1 MDKDDLKSEFSGF
14 ESIKV
19 SYGSEYQQSTKTTL
33 SRKNID
39 DFNSNICL
47 LRDISISMSSGPRS
61 LII

>member
-1 MDKDDLKSEFSGF
+1 MDKDDLKSGFSVF

-19 SYGSEYQQSTKTTL
+19 SYGSEHQQSTKTTL

-47 LRDISISMSSGPRS
+47 LRDISIRMSSGPRN